1 MNEDSNIVQE
11 TATPVGTPVRQISV
25 FLQNRVGSL
34 MALVKLLGDHSI
46 EVLGLSVQ
54 ESTEL
59 TLVRLILSD
68 PESTETLFIEKGIP
82 HSVVPIVVVEI
93 REDRC
98 NLAECLAALLAAE
111 INIHFSYALLTR
123 PRGHSVLVLHVEDSE
138 IASNVLVSSGF
149 RMLMQ
154 GDLSR

>member
-1 MNEDSNIVQE
+1 MNQEPNIIAE
-11 TATPVGTPVRQISV
+11 TTTPIGTPVRQVSV

-34 MALVKLLGDHSI
+34 MSLVKLLGDHSI

-68 PESTETLFIEKGIP
+68 PESTDTLFIEKGIP
-82 HSVVPIVVVEI
+82 HAVVPIVAVEI
-93 REDRC
+93 REDRST
-98 NLAECLAALLAAE
+98 LAECLGALLAAE
-111 INIHFSYALLTR
+111 INIHFSYPLLTR
-123 PRGHSVLVLHVEDSE
+123 PYSHAVLILHVEDTE
-138 IASNVLVSSGF
+138 MAADVLHRAGF
-149 RMLMQ
+149 RILMQ